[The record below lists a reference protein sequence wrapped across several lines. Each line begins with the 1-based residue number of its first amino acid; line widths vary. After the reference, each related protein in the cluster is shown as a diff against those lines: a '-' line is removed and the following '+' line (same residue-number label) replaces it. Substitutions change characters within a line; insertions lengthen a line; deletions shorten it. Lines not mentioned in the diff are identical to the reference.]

1 MLAVPEDPARPDG
14 PTVEL
19 FVARIG
25 ALGAE
30 PRPDPLLLIAGGPGQ
45 STVDFYCLATVLSE
59 LAVASGVCMRL
70 DERRVPVKE
79 AVRALCEILGLD
91 PLYLANEGKLV
102 AVVPRTHAQAVVEA
116 MRAHPAGR
124 DAAVVGE
131 VAAAPRAIAVLRTVL
146 GGERM
151 LDMLVGEQLPRI
163 C

>member
-1 MLAVPEDPARPDG
+1 
-14 PTVEL
+14 
-19 FVARIG
+19 
-25 ALGAE
+25 
-30 PRPDPLLLIAGGPGQ
+30 
-45 STVDFYCLATVLSE
+45 
-59 LAVASGVCMRL
+59 
-70 DERRVPVKE
+70 
-79 AVRALCEILGLD
+79 
-91 PLYLANEGKLV
+91 V

-124 DAAVVGE
+124 DAALVGE